1 MANKND
7 SNEGFEVLADL
18 WQQSQEAFVSA
29 QKEIGEQFQQSLNQ
43 MAGTGRSNANDP
55 IAAWQNLIKAWVPA
69 WNQGQAPSVNWPS
82 DLDFRKGHQAFFE
95 LLDPQKW
102 THYAPEQLRV
112 MLERIA
118 HGPQF
123 ADLVMPQQQVADAW
137 RESLDYQKAA
147 SDMSA
152 VMQSAWT
159 SAYGSYSENYSL
171 EDLQSGEVNEA
182 LNAWLKS
189 ANEALLEA
197 QGSSEFLDAQKRM
210 IRAST
215 EIRARQRDMAEVWS
229 DAWQMPTRT
238 EIDDLSRTVH
248 LLRRELREVKRE
260 LAKLK
265 SDQK

>member
-1 MANKND
+1 MSND
-7 SNEGFEVLADL
+7 KSNEGFEALATM
-18 WQQSQEAFVSA
+18 WQQSQEAFVNA
-29 QKEIGEQFQQSLNQ
+29 QKEVGEQFQKSLNQ
-43 MAGTGRSNANDP
+43 MAGTAKPDTSDP

-69 WNQGQAPSVNWPS
+69 WDTGPTPSVNWPG

-102 THYAPEQLRV
+102 TQYAPEQLRV

-123 ADLVMPQQQVADAW
+123 ADLVMPQQQMANAW
-137 RESLDYQKAA
+137 RETLDYQQAA
-147 SDMSA
+147 SDMSK
-152 VMQSAWT
+152 VMQKAWT
-159 SAYGSYSENYSL
+159 AAYETYSQSYAL
-171 EDLQSGEVNEA
+171 EDLQSGEMNEA

-197 QGSSEFLDAQKRM
+197 QGSSDFLDAQKRM

-215 EIRARQRDMAEVWS
+215 EIRARQRDMAETWS

-238 EIDDLSRTVH
+238 EVDDLTRTVH
-248 LLRRELREVKRE
+248 QLRRELRELKRE
-260 LAKLK
+260 VANLNSTGK
-265 SDQK
+265 

>member
-1 MANKND
+1 MADNK
-7 SNEGFEVLADL
+7 SNEGFEALADL
-18 WQQSQEAFVSA
+18 WQQSQEAFANA
-29 QKEIGEQFQQSLNQ
+29 QKEIGEQFQKSLNQ
-43 MAGTGRSNANDP
+43 MAGTVEREATDP

-69 WNQGQAPSVNWPS
+69 WNGGAAPSVNWPG

-102 THYAPEQLRV
+102 TQYAPEQLRV

-123 ADLVMPQQQVADAW
+123 ADLAMPQQQVASAW
-137 RESLDYQKAA
+137 RESLDYQQAA
-147 SDMSA
+147 SDMST
-152 VMQSAWT
+152 VMQQAWT
-159 SAYGSYSENYSL
+159 AAYGAYSEKYSL
-171 EDLQSGEVNEA
+171 EDLQKGEMNDA

-215 EIRARQRDMAEVWS
+215 EIRARQRDMAETWS

-238 EIDDLSRTVH
+238 EIDDLTRTVH
-248 LLRRELREVKRE
+248 QLRRELREMKRE
-260 LAKLK
+260 IASVKGK
-265 SDQK
+265 EK